1 MRKINKIMMITV
13 SILLTLVLITS
24 SVVSGT
30 FAKYASSGQFS
41 ATARVAKW
49 GAVVEITA
57 NRPEGVT
64 GTDGDA
70 IIFSTD
76 ALKMGPGSD
85 YSDLMTVKFSG
96 TAEVKLKVK
105 ITVDV
110 EFVEEKMKI
119 PANVAKSGEAAD
131 QDKCFLPMG
140 TTFYAYAK
148 NGETPLT
155 NAKSYLSSPWFE
167 KPADSQYMARALEN
181 EIVNGFK
188 NNAGFKADENTAEKE
203 FAPNESISFTISN
216 QDSNQKADTFVL
228 GFEWPSDYTNSE
240 TTYNYSEIAAYIMGE
255 FPDVAN
261 IGITYTVTVEQ
272 VR

>member
-57 NRPEGVT
+57 NRPEVVIN
-64 GTDGDA
+64 TDGDA
-70 IIFSTD
+70 ITFSAD

-96 TAEVKLKVK
+96 TAEVRLKVK

-110 EFVEEKMKI
+110 VFDEDVMKI
-119 PANVAKSGEAAD
+119 PANVADSREAAD
-131 QDKCFLPMG
+131 QYKCFLPMG
-140 TTFYAYAK
+140 TTFDAK
-148 NGETPLT
+148 NGENPLT

-167 KPADSQYMARALEN
+167 KPENSPNMAIALEN
-181 EIVNGFK
+181 AIVNGFK
-188 NNAGFKADENTAEKE
+188 NNAGFDEAVGSTAEKK
-203 FAPNESISFTISN
+203 FAPNEPISFPISN
-216 QDSNQKADTFVL
+216 QDSNQEADTFVL
-228 GFEWPSDYTNSE
+228 GFNWPSVYANSA
-240 TTYNYSEIAAYIMGE
+240 TTYDYKEIAKYIMGT

>member
-30 FAKYASSGQFS
+30 FAKYASSGQSS

-85 YSDLMTVKFSG
+85 YSNLMTVKFSG
-96 TAEVKLKVK
+96 TAEVRLKVK
-105 ITVDV
+105 IAVDV
-110 EFVEEKMKI
+110 EFDESTMEI
-119 PANVAKSGEAAD
+119 PAKVAKSDAPAN
-131 QDKCFLPMG
+131 QYKYFSPMG
-140 TTFYAYAK
+140 TTFYAK
-148 NGETPLT
+148 KGETALT
-155 NAKSYLSSPWFE
+155 DAKSYLSSPWFE
-167 KPADSQYMARALEN
+167 KPANSKNMAIALEN
-181 EIVNGFK
+181 ALVNGFK
-188 NNAGFKADENTAEKE
+188 NHAEFEVNGSTAEKE
-203 FAPNESISFTISN
+203 FAPNDPIFFKINSN
-216 QDSNQKADTFVL
+216 SKVADTFVL
-228 GFEWPSDYTNSE
+228 GFDWPTSHTDSTTGYDYGKIA
-240 TTYNYSEIAAYIMGE
+240 TYIADTFVEDASLS
-255 FPDVAN
+255 
-261 IGITYTVTVEQ
+261 ITYTVTVEQ

>member
-24 SVVSGT
+24 SVVLGT
-30 FAKYASSGQFS
+30 FAKYASSGQTS

-57 NRPEGVT
+57 NRPEGVI

-96 TAEVKLKVK
+96 TAEVRFKIK
-105 ITVDV
+105 ITVCV
-110 EFVEEKMKI
+110 EFDENAMKI

-131 QDKCFLPMG
+131 QYKYFLPMG
-140 TTFYAYAK
+140 TTFDAK
-148 NGETPLT
+148 KGETALT

-167 KPADSQYMARALEN
+167 KPANSLDMAIALEN
-181 EIVNGFK
+181 AIVNGFK
-188 NNAGFKADENTAEKE
+188 NNAGFEVVGRTAEKE
-203 FAPNESISFTISN
+203 FAPNDLISFTINN
-216 QDSNQKADTFVL
+216 QEADTFVL
-228 GFEWPSDYTNSE
+228 GFEWPSGYKNSE
-240 TTYNYSEIAAYIMGE
+240 TTYDYSEIAAYIMGN

-272 VR
+272 V

>member
-30 FAKYASSGQFS
+30 FAKYASSGQSS

-76 ALKMGPGSD
+76 ALKMAPGSNF
-85 YSDLMTVKFSG
+85 SDVVELKFSG
-96 TAEVKLKVK
+96 TAEVRLKVK
-105 ITVDV
+105 ITATVNCVDS
-110 EFVEEKMKI
+110 KIAI
-119 PANVAKSGEAAD
+119 PASVAGKD
-131 QDKCFLPMG
+131 TCFIPMG
-140 TTFYAYAK
+140 ITIKENKNDTTF
-148 NGETPLT
+148 G
-155 NAKSYLSSPWFE
+155 YLSNPWLEKTSTNGSIATELQNAIAKGFE
-167 KPADSQYMARALEN
+167 KE
-181 EIVNGFK
+181 
-188 NNAGFKADENTAEKE
+188 AGFTANGSTAEKE
-203 FAPNESISFTISN
+203 FAPNDPIEFTLGDKVVSSFH
-216 QDSNQKADTFVL
+216 L
-228 GFEWPSDYTNSE
+228 GFEWPSGYTNNATPYE
-240 TTYNYSEIAAYIMGE
+240 YSKIAAHIMGN
-255 FPDVAN
+255 FPDDAN

>member
-30 FAKYASSGQFS
+30 FAKYASSGQSS

-85 YSDLMTVKFSG
+85 YSNLMTVKFSG
-96 TAEVKLKVK
+96 TAEVRLKVK
-105 ITVDV
+105 IAVDV
-110 EFVEEKMKI
+110 EFDESTMKI
-119 PANVAKSGEAAD
+119 PANVAKSGAPAD
-131 QDKCFLPMG
+131 QYKYFSPMG
-140 TTFYAYAK
+140 TTFDAK
-148 NGETPLT
+148 KGETALT
-155 NAKSYLSSPWFE
+155 GAKSYLSSPWFE
-167 KPADSQYMARALEN
+167 KPANSQDMAIALEN
-181 EIVNGFK
+181 AIVNGFK
-188 NNAGFKADENTAEKE
+188 DNAGFTANGSTAEKE
-203 FAPNESISFTISN
+203 FAPNAPISFPIDDN
-216 QDSNQKADTFVL
+216 QVADTFVL
-228 GFEWPSDYTNSE
+228 GFDWPTNHTDSTTGYDYGKIA
-240 TTYNYSEIAAYIMGE
+240 TYIADTFVEDASLS
-255 FPDVAN
+255 
-261 IGITYTVTVEQ
+261 ITYTVTVEQ

>member
-30 FAKYASSGQFS
+30 FAKYASSGQSS

-57 NRPEGVT
+57 NRPEGVI

-110 EFVEEKMKI
+110 EFDESTMKI
-119 PANVAKSGEAAD
+119 PANVAKSDAPAN
-131 QDKCFLPMG
+131 QYKYFSPMG
-140 TTFYAYAK
+140 TTFYAK
-148 NGETPLT
+148 KGETALT
-155 NAKSYLSSPWFE
+155 DAKSYLSSPWFE
-167 KPADSQYMARALEN
+167 KPENSSNMAIALEN
-181 EIVNGFK
+181 AIVKGFEE
-188 NNAGFKADENTAEKE
+188 NAEFKAVGSTAEKE
-203 FAPNESISFTISN
+203 FAPNESISFTINN
-216 QDSNQKADTFVL
+216 QEDQEADTFVL
-228 GFEWPSDYTNSE
+228 GFEWPSDYPNSE
-240 TTYNYSEIAAYIMGE
+240 TTYDYSEIAAYIMGE